1 MGLFFDG
8 GFVSSFVPFF
18 CLWALLEGPLHEFEV
33 TPGLWDADFCQ
44 DFYMQQRIREMKK
57 TRPRLVLGLTVD
69 PSHQGAGF
77 QTTFD
82 VFAHA
87 NCLLI
92 RVLHLAIIFPIFPST
107 FCIFMSWKFLFS
119 LASHVHI
126 SVQKNPGDIPTARQ
140 RPSGSGSGTNHW
152 ARTWCFF
159 LIFYDGILEKESK
172 NYILIHG
179 IPPQRPTAL
188 LWLNLGSMY
197 VREGVPYLYIS
208 IINWIEEE
216 NII

>member
-33 TPGLWDADFCQ
+33 TPGLWDAAFCQ

-57 TRPRLVLGLTVD
+57 TRPRLVLGLTRLTLLIKVV
-69 PSHQGAGF
+69 GF

-92 RVLHLAIIFPIFPST
+92 RVLHLAIIFPST
-107 FCIFMSWKFLFS
+107 FCIFMSWKSLFS

-159 LIFYDGILEKESK
+159 WVFYDGILEKESK
-172 NYILIHG
+172 SYILIYG
-179 IPPQRPTAL
+179 IPPQRPTAF
-188 LWLNLGSMY
+188 LWLNLGSMLE
-197 VREGVPYLYIS
+197 RGF
-208 IINWIEEE
+208 
-216 NII
+216 